1 MTVSSTTTPTITYNG
16 NGSTTAFS
24 TVFVFLEEGDL
35 VVTLIDSGGT
45 ETVQTITTE
54 YTVSGGNGAVGTV
67 TMVTAPASGEQLKID
82 RATAKTQL
90 TDYIEN
96 DSFPAESH
104 EAALDRLTLIAQ
116 ELELVSGAVSYP
128 ITVAQGGTGATTAAG
143 ARTALGLVIG
153 TDVQAYNVNLA
164 AIVGLSTADGTFIVG
179 NGSTWVAES
188 GATARTSLGLGDI
201 ATQSASS
208 VSITGGSISGITD
221 LAIAD
226 GGTGA
231 SSASAARTNLGLGSM
246 ATQASSS
253 VSITGGSISGI
264 TDLAVADGGTGAS
277 TASGAR
283 TALGLVIGTDVQA
296 YDAGLNDI
304 SGLAVTDGNFIV
316 GDGVNWVAE
325 SGATARTSLGLGS
338 IATQA
343 ASSVSITGGSI
354 TGITDITVADGGTGK
369 SSHTAY
375 SVVCGGTTSG
385 GALQSVSG
393 VGTSGQVLTSNGAGA
408 LPTWQ
413 TGGGGGTTILGSPTL
428 NNFVVG
434 DGADWQSTTPANAR
448 TSMGLG
454 SIATQDSNNVTITG
468 GSISGIT
475 DLAVAD
481 GGTGSSTAAG
491 ARTALGLVIG
501 TDVQAYDAGL
511 ADIAGLAVTDGNII
525 VGNGT
530 NWVAE
535 SGATARTSL
544 GLGSIATQASSS
556 VTITGG
562 SVTGIT
568 DITVADGGTGR
579 SSHTAYGVLCGGTT
593 TTGAQQSVSGL
604 GTSGQVLTSNGAG
617 ALPTWQTAAGGG
629 GGAWEYISGSTASSS
644 STIDFTGLSSSYIE
658 YMVVLTDVHS
668 SADFPDMYF
677 RTSTDNGSTWD
688 SGSTDYGYAGFHRSW
703 AGGSIGANS
712 TGAAQILIAR
722 ELGTNTN
729 EHINGIVHIFNP
741 SGTEYTMVRSTLVHH
756 NYDGVLWRAEVA
768 GQRTSAADV
777 DGIRFLLSSGN
788 FVSGSFKLYGLNPS

>member
-24 TVFVFLEEGDL
+24 TVFVFLAEGDL

-54 YTVSGGNGAVGTV
+54 YTVSGGDGAVGTV
-67 TMVTAPASGEQLKID
+67 TMVTAPASGEQLRID
-82 RATAKTQL
+82 RVTAKTQL

-104 EAALDRLTLIAQ
+104 ELALDRLTLISQ
-116 ELELVSGAVSYP
+116 ELSLSVSVSYP
-128 ITVAQGGTGATTAAG
+128 ITIAQGGTGATTAAG

-153 TDVQAYNVNLA
+153 TDVQAYNANLA

-188 GATARTSLGLGDI
+188 GATVRTSLGLGDI
-201 ATQSASS
+201 ATQNASS
-208 VSITGGSISGITD
+208 VSITGGSITGITD
-221 LAIAD
+221 LALAD

-231 SSASAARTNLGLGSM
+231 STAAGARTNLGLGDM
-246 ATQASSS
+246 ATQSASS
-253 VSITGGSISGI
+253 VAITGGSISGI

-296 YDAGLNDI
+296 YDSGLNDI
-304 SGLAVTDGNFIV
+304 AGLSVTDGNIIV

-354 TGITDITVADGGTGK
+354 TGITDLTVADGGTGG

-375 SVVCGGTTSG
+375 SVICGGTTAA

-454 SIATQDSNNVTITG
+454 SIATQASSSVTITG
-468 GSISGIT
+468 GSITGIT

-481 GGTGSSTAAG
+481 GGTGASTAAG

-556 VTITGG
+556 VAITGG

-579 SSHTAYGVLCGGTT
+579 SSHTAYAVLCGGTT
-593 TTGAQQSVSGL
+593 TTGAQQSVSGV

-617 ALPTWQTAAGGG
+617 ALPTWQAAAGGG
-629 GGAWEYISGSTASSS
+629 GGAWTYVSGSTASNSS
-644 STIDFTGLSSSYIE
+644 SIDFTGLSSSYIM
-658 YMVVLTDVHS
+658 YRIVMTDVHS
-668 SADFPDMYF
+668 ASDFPDMLL
-677 RTSTDNGSTWD
+677 RTSTDNGTTWD
-688 SGSTDYGYAGFHRSW
+688 SGATDYSYT
-703 AGGSIGANS
+703 GSYNGDDSSSTGSNS
-712 TGAAQILIAR
+712 TGNSKIVIAR
-722 ELGTNTN
+722 ELGTATN
-729 EHINGIVHIFNP
+729 EHVNGMIDIYNP
-741 SGTEYTMVRSTLVHH
+741 SGTNYTMIRSSIVQH
-756 NYDGVLWRAEVA
+756 NYNGVLFRAEVA
-768 GQRTSAADV
+768 AQRESAADV
-777 DGIRFLLSSGN
+777 DGVRILLDGAN
-788 FVSGSFKLYGLNPS
+788 IASGSFKLYGLNPS

>member
-1 MTVSSTTTPTITYNG
+1 MTVSSTISPTITYNG

-24 TVFVFLEEGDL
+24 TSFVFLESGDL

-45 ETVQTITTE
+45 ETVQTIITE
-54 YTVSGGNGAVGTV
+54 YTVSGGSGSAGTV
-67 TMVTAPASGEQLKID
+67 TMVTAPASGEQLRIE

-116 ELELVSGAVSYP
+116 ELELVTGAVSYP
-128 ITVAQGGTGATTAAG
+128 ITVAQGGTGSTTEAA
-143 ARTALGLVIG
+143 ARTALGLEIG
-153 TDVQAYNVNLA
+153 VDVQAYNTNLA
-164 AIVGLSTADGTFIVG
+164 AIVGLSTADGNIIVG

-208 VSITGGSISGITD
+208 V
-221 LAIAD
+221 A
-226 GGTGA
+226 
-231 SSASAARTNLGLGSM
+231 
-246 ATQASSS
+246 
-253 VSITGGSISGI
+253 ITGGSISGI

-304 SGLAVTDGNFIV
+304 SGLSVTDGNFIV

-375 SVVCGGTTSG
+375 SVVCGGTTAA

-413 TGGGGGTTILGSPTL
+413 TGGGGGGTTILGSPTL

-454 SIATQDSNNVTITG
+454 SIATQAASSVSITG

-481 GGTGSSTAAG
+481 GGTGASTAAAARTNLGLGTIATQASSNVSITGGSITGITDLAVADGGTGASTAAG

-511 ADIAGLAVTDGNII
+511 TDIAGLAVTDGNII

-617 ALPTWQTAAGGG
+617 ALPTWQAAGGG
-629 GGAWEYISGSTASSS
+629 GGTGDWELITSSS
-644 STIDFTGLSSSYIE
+644 PSSATSVDFTGLSSSYVAYEIVFDIE
-658 YMVVLTDVHS
+658 VGTNNANLNL
-668 SADFPDMYF
+668 

-688 SGSTDYGYAGFHRSW
+688 SGASDYDYAFDGFLTT
-703 AGGSIGANS
+703 GGSTSTNS
-712 TGAAQILIAR
+712 AGAAQISMALFISNAAGHGCSGKIRVVNPAGTR
-722 ELGTNTN
+722 ETNLHYEAVYDYGFGGVIGATGLGKRN
-729 EHINGIVHIFNP
+729 
-741 SGTEYTMVRSTLVHH
+741 
-756 NYDGVLWRAEVA
+756 
-768 GQRTSAADV
+768 SAADV
-777 DGIRFLLSSGN
+777 DGIRLLPSSGN
-788 FVSGSFKLYGLNPS
+788 FTGEVRLYGLKAS